1 MHLPSR
7 ISHRRSIR
15 KRAISER
22 GDSDYED
29 LKMLINGESP
39 TSDCGIRRRVS
50 DRKGSIFYVSTP
62 DRISKLD
69 ELESEESNQEVSN
82 YNLTR

>member
-1 MHLPSR
+1 
-7 ISHRRSIR
+7 
-15 KRAISER
+15 
-22 GDSDYED
+22 
-29 LKMLINGESP
+29 MLINGESP